1 MRDYD
6 LTFSLA
12 LQHLEQLLDALVPG
26 LQRLLLGLDARLE
39 LLEGEEGMEDVELER
54 HTHPDRTRIRR
65 PCS

>member
-39 LLEGEEGMEDVELER
+39 LLEGKEGREDVCR
-54 HTHPDRTRIRR
+54 IGAAHTSRPDKNEETM
-65 PCS
+65 